1 MYEYATYKGGLG
13 MNLYGRDFLKLL
25 DYTGEEIRYLLD
37 LSKDLKDK
45 QPGIKIDPR
54 FNKIK
59 KEMQKNEHCCKARY
73 LDFVNKKGTHKVYYN
88 SNFVTEFLKRYNDT
102 V

>member
-1 MYEYATYKGGLG
+1 MNYQDFISCVTEFMQEHISDSATIQ
-13 MNLYGRDFLKLL
+13 LK
-25 DYTGEEIRYLLD
+25 EI
-37 LSKDLKDK
+37 
-45 QPGIKIDPR
+45 
-54 FNKIK
+54 
-59 KEMQKNEHCCKARY
+59 QKNEHCCKARY